1 MSIKNNFIG
10 RVKEQAI
17 LQKALQSNTAEMIAV
32 IGRRRVGKT
41 FLVNTVYK
49 DQLVFEVTG
58 IQNAPF
64 KRQVK
69 NFLYQ
74 LGQVSE
80 KPLPTKAPI
89 DWLDVFIL
97 LIDYLKE
104 KQKTQ
109 EKIVV
114 FLDELPWLATK
125 RSGFLQ
131 GLSFFWNSWAVKQ
144 NIVVVI
150 CGSAASWMIQKVV
163 NHKGGL
169 HNRITRRIY
178 LEPFNLSET
187 AAYLKSRNINLDQY
201 QITQLYMAMGGIPHY
216 LNEIEAG
223 KSAIQNID
231 EICFSKDGAL
241 SDEFSRLYPA
251 LFDNAEK
258 HILIIR
264 ALAAKKYGLTRS
276 EIVKQTQL
284 TDGGGV
290 TRILEE
296 LAYSGFISTYYP
308 FGKKK
313 KNKLYRLTD
322 EYSLFY
328 LYFIEN
334 KTLQG
339 TDIWNKLSQTQT
351 YKSWSGYAFESLC
364 LKHIPQIQKALNIGV
379 VYSEASS
386 FYQKGNAQKE
396 GVQIDLL
403 LDRNDHVI
411 NLCEIKFYNNL
422 FIMTKAYAKS
432 LREKIAIFQS
442 ATKTRKQLF
451 LTLITT
457 FGIIENEH
465 SIGFVD
471 KSLTLEDLFKE

>member
-1 MSIKNNFIG
+1 MSAKNNFIG
-10 RVKEQAI
+10 RIKEQAI
-17 LQKALQSNTAEMIAV
+17 LQKALQSNTAEMVAV

-41 FLVNTVYK
+41 FLVNTIYK
-49 DQLVFEVTG
+49 KQLVFEVTG

-74 LGQVSE
+74 LSQYSNTS
-80 KPLPTKAPI
+80 LPAKIPT

-104 KQKTQ
+104 KQKEQ
-109 EKIVV
+109 EKMVV

-178 LEPFNLSET
+178 LEPFNLAET
-187 AAYLKSRNINLDQY
+187 AAYLKSRHINLDQY

-216 LNEIEAG
+216 LNEIEGG
-223 KSAIQNID
+223 KSATQNID
-231 EICFSKDGAL
+231 DICFSKDGAL
-241 SDEFSRLYPA
+241 RDEFSRLYLA

-258 HILIIR
+258 HILVIR
-264 ALAAKKYGLTRS
+264 ALAAKKYGLTRT

-284 TDGGGV
+284 TDGGSI
-290 TRILEE
+290 TRLLAE
-296 LAYSGFISTYYP
+296 LAYSGFISAYYP

-328 LYFIEN
+328 LHFIEN

-379 VYSEASS
+379 VYSEAAS
-386 FYQKGNAQKE
+386 FYQKGNKNQE
-396 GVQIDLL
+396 GIQVDLL

-411 NLCEIKFYNNL
+411 NLCEIKFYNNQ
-422 FIMTKAYAKS
+422 FIMTKAYAKN
-432 LREKIAIFQS
+432 LRAKMAIFQS
-442 ATKTRKQLF
+442 VTQTRKQLF
-451 LTLITT
+451 LTMITT
-457 FGIIENEH
+457 FGLIDNEH